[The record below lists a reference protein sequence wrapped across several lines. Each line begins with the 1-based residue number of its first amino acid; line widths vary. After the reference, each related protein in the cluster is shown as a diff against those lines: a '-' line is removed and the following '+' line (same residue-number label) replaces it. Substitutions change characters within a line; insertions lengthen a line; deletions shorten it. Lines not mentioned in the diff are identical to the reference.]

1 MGGCGLV
8 QWAVRSPG
16 LPALSLLAL
25 QMHSLP
31 LSAILCL
38 RLCLGDLLPCPPV
51 KIQSSPVH
59 GSLFLPRRSS
69 RAPLQSFSPGPFTT
83 SALTVHV
90 CPSVL
95 LCQLHEVKSLSESSL
110 CPRYLAQFLVA
121 TPSMLS
127 GCVWGPSRRHTQVTA
142 EEVALPLP
150 PSWLDRPPSN
160 PPPREGRLNAFL
172 GLIGTTAVKERKM
185 KTDHRVKCE

>member
-1 MGGCGLV
+1 M

-16 LPALSLLAL
+16 PPALSLLAL

-51 KIQSSPVH
+51 KIQSSPVQSTESFPRPAAAPVRLSRV
-59 GSLFLPRRSS
+59 SLPDPLPPVRS
-69 RAPLQSFSPGPFTT
+69 
-83 SALTVHV
+83 LTVHV

-110 CPRYLAQFLVA
+110 CPQYLAQFLVA

-127 GCVWGPSRRHTQVTA
+127 GCMWGPSRRHTQVTA

-150 PSWLDRPPSN
+150 LSWLDRPSSN
-160 PPPREGRLNAFL
+160 PPPRKGRLNAFL